1 MYKDY
6 DEYDDEAMDME
17 DREYEERNRAR
28 ARDYYNDS
36 YDPDREYH
44 EIGMSRWDFF

>member
-1 MYKDY
+1 MYDDY
-6 DEYDDEAMDME
+6 DDKAMDRE
-17 DREYEERNRAR
+17 DREDEERDRTR
-28 ARDYYNDS
+28 ARDYYNS